1 MGSYLLDTNH
11 ASPLVT
17 IGHPLR
23 AKVLERR
30 ERGDIF
36 ALCVPVITETKF
48 GIGILPRA
56 KSNLEEW
63 QRLQPLLA
71 TYALDV
77 NDAELAVDLQL
88 ALRKTGWQLGS
99 FDALIAAVALRY
111 ALILLTTDRDFQA
124 VEGLQVENWLVNLIS

>member
-1 MGSYLLDTNH
+1 MANYLLDTNH

-23 AKVLERR
+23 DKILESR
-30 ERGDIF
+30 EQGDTF
-36 ALCVPVITETKF
+36 ALCVPVIAETRF
-48 GIGILPRA
+48 GIGVLPRA

-63 QRLQPLLA
+63 QRLKPLLA
-71 TYALDV
+71 TYALDA

-88 ALRKTGWQLGS
+88 SLRKTGWQLAS

-111 ALILLTTDRDFQA
+111 DLILLTTDRDFQA
-124 VEGLQVENWLVNLIS
+124 VEGLLTENWLVNLA